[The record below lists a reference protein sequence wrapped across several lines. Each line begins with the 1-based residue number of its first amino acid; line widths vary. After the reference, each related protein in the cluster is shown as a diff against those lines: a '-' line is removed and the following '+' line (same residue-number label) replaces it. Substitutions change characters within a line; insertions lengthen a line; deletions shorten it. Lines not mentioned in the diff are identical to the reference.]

1 MRLSAKS
8 RHAVAAMIDLGL
20 KSVARPV
27 ALVDILDDH
36 HISLSYLEQIFSR
49 LKEHGLVEGIR
60 GPRGG
65 YRLARAA
72 KSITV
77 GQIVRAVEDASYRGR
92 KSRITG
98 RKSDAHYLWDALSA
112 DIMAFLDGISVGDF
126 MDMAEERPPSL
137 QIMKRYDDF
146 FSRRRAA

>member
-49 LKEHGLVEGIR
+49 LKEHGLVQGIR

-72 KSITV
+72 NAISV
-77 GQIVRAVEDASYRGR
+77 GEIVRAVEDVSYRGR

-98 RKSDAHYLWDALSA
+98 KKSDAHLLWDTLSA
-112 DIMAFLDGISVGDF
+112 DIMGFLDGISVADF
-126 MDMAEERPPSL
+126 MGRADERGLPR
-137 QIMKRYDDF
+137 QVMRRYDDF
-146 FSRRRAA
+146 FNRRRAA